1 MTSQEKQDV
10 QDHGDVQ
17 SLGDVGRKVGVLQ
30 DWHTLGLLLTY
41 VYHIAVQYF
50 FGVWMVKYRLLI

>member
-17 SLGDVGRKVGVLQ
+17 SLGDVDRTVGVLQ
-30 DWHTLGLLLTY
+30 DWHTLGLLLTC
-41 VYHIAVQYF
+41 VEHIAAQYIL
-50 FGVWMVKYRLLI
+50 GVCMVKYRLSI